1 MESKIDKTLG
11 SRKEWQVPGAGL
23 RGKWGGVRIHL
34 QCRRLWFNSWVR
46 KISWRK
52 DRLPTPVFLGF
63 PDGSISKEFVRHAG
77 DLGSIP
83 GLGRPP
89 GEGKDYTLQYSGLE
103 NSINYMDT
111 TEWFSLT
118 LQIGFEKHWQ
128 LVTLKRPEKRKK
140 KLERDQLSRVWTK
153 SWPALPPYRRQACS
167 R

>member
-83 GLGRPP
+83 GLGRSLREGHGNHVLHGYPVFLP
-89 GEGKDYTLQYSGLE
+89 GESPGTEKPGGLQSMGSQRVGQDWATNRRTVKWHKVSVIQGK
-103 NSINYMDT
+103 
-111 TEWFSLT
+111 
-118 LQIGFEKHWQ
+118 
-128 LVTLKRPEKRKK
+128 
-140 KLERDQLSRVWTK
+140 
-153 SWPALPPYRRQACS
+153 
-167 R
+167 